1 MNDVIAAFLTA
12 EEDRQISFLA
22 DLLKMPTDNPPGD
35 CAAHAE
41 LACSLLEEL
50 GFEVECH
57 TVPQETVG
65 AAGMISVTNLIVRHR
80 FGDGPRIVLNAH
92 GDVVPPGLGW
102 KHDPY
107 GAEIEETEEGRRIYG
122 RGAAVSK
129 SDFATYTWAL
139 LALKKLANEGA
150 AFAGTVE
157 LLFTYDE
164 EIGGTVGPQ
173 WILEQGLS
181 NPDYVICAGFSHT
194 VVFTLKGCLHL
205 EVVVTGKMGHAAEPE
220 RATDAL
226 EATNSVLAKIYES
239 RKELSKIE
247 TDLPG
252 IGSPTIVVGKIDGG
266 INTNV
271 VPDRVTFKIDRRVLP
286 EESMDVVEQDLTKL
300 IEDAVAAFPGTT
312 VSVNRIVAA
321 GPLLPQPGWE
331 NMADALR
338 RAVLDLT
345 GEEISYSGAKLFT
358 DARLYAEKGIP
369 TILYGAG
376 PHTLAEAGGHNSD
389 ENLKISD
396 LRLGTEAVTRAV
408 AELLTSELSD

>member
-1 MNDVIAAFLTA
+1 MHDRIAAFLNS

-22 DLLKMPTDNPPGD
+22 DLLKTPSDNPPGD
-35 CAAHAE
+35 CAAHAN
-41 LACSLLEEL
+41 LACSLLEDL

-57 TVPQETVG
+57 KVPKDVVE
-65 AAGMISVTNLIVRHR
+65 AAGMVSVTNLIVRHR
-80 FGDGPRIVLNAH
+80 FGEGPTIVLNAH

-102 KHDPY
+102 VHDPY
-107 GAEIEETEEGRRIYG
+107 GAEIDETEDGIRIYG

-139 LALKKLANEGA
+139 LALKKLADEGVPLS
-150 AFAGTVE
+150 GTVE

-181 NPDYVICAGFSHT
+181 KPDYVICAGFSHA
-194 VVFTLKGCLHL
+194 VVYTLKGCLHL
-205 EVVVTGKMGHAAEPE
+205 EVVVTGRMGHAAEPE

-226 EATNSVLAKIYES
+226 ETANSVIAKIYES

-247 TDLPG
+247 SDLPG
-252 IGSPTIVVGKIDGG
+252 IGSPTIVVGVIEGG

-271 VPDRVTFKIDRRVLP
+271 VPDRITFKIDRRVLP
-286 EESMDVVEQDLTKL
+286 DESMDRVEDDLTKL
-300 IEDAVAAFPGTT
+300 IQKAVAAFPDTT
-312 VSVNRIVAA
+312 VSVSRIVAA
-321 GPLLPQPGWE
+321 GPLMPQTGWE
-331 NMADALR
+331 KMADALR
-338 RAVLDLT
+338 QAVLDIS
-345 GEEISYSGAKLFT
+345 GEEIPYIGAKLFT
-358 DARLYAEKGIP
+358 DARLFAEKGIP

-389 ENLKISD
+389 ENLKLSD

-408 AELLTSELSD
+408 AELLKT

>member
-1 MNDVIAAFLTA
+1 MHDTIAAFLNT

-22 DLLKMPTDNPPGD
+22 ELLKTPSDNPPGD
-35 CAAHAE
+35 CAAHAN
-41 LACSLLEEL
+41 LACRLLEEL

-57 TVPQETVG
+57 AVPQDVVE
-65 AAGMISVTNLIVRHR
+65 AAGMVSVINLIVRHR
-80 FGDGPRIVLNAH
+80 FGDGPTIVLNAH

-102 KHDPY
+102 EHDPY
-107 GAEIEETEEGRRIYG
+107 GAEIVETEDGLRIYG

-139 LALKKLANEGA
+139 LALKKLADEGVPL
-150 AFAGTVE
+150 AGTVE

-181 NPDYVICAGFSHT
+181 RPDYVICAGFSHS
-194 VVFTLKGCLHL
+194 VVYTLKGCLHL
-205 EVVVTGKMGHAAEPE
+205 EVVVTGRMGHAAEPE

-226 EATNSVLAKIYES
+226 EATNSVIAKIYES
-239 RKELSKIE
+239 RKELSIIE
-247 TDLPG
+247 SDLPG
-252 IGSPTIVVGKIDGG
+252 IGSPTIVVGVIEGG

-286 EESMDVVEQDLTKL
+286 DESMDTVEDELTKL
-300 IEDAVAAFPGTT
+300 IQKAVAAFPDTT
-312 VSVNRIVAA
+312 VSVRRIVAA
-321 GPLLPQPGWE
+321 GPLIPQTGWE
-331 NMADALR
+331 KMADALR
-338 RAVLDLT
+338 RAVLDIT
-345 GEEISYSGAKLFT
+345 GEEIPYIGAKLFT

-369 TILYGAG
+369 TILYGSG
-376 PHTLAEAGGHNSD
+376 PHTLAEAGGHSSD
-389 ENLKISD
+389 ENLKLSD

-408 AELLTSELSD
+408 VDLLKK